1 MHHSAEKHLS
11 PPPVYFYCNRNP
23 TEPGRSQAKE
33 VAASI
38 ARQLSYVDEKS
49 LLEPAIQK
57 YKERQRT
64 GFSKGSLDLDETRA
78 LIIELLAYYPV
89 ATIILDAL
97 DECTLESREELL
109 DTIDYIVQESPTLV
123 KIFVSSRDDQDIA
136 SQLQVYPMVELS
148 SSKNSKDI
156 TAFVHREVQVLK
168 CKRPLRGVP
177 NVEEVAQS
185 IINKITTG
193 ANGMYGLFPTPHSD
207 SGPHC

>member
-11 PPPVYFYCNRNP
+11 PPPVYFYCSRNP
-23 TEPGRSQAKE
+23 AEPGRSQAKE

-64 GFSKGSLDLDETRA
+64 GFSKGPLDLDETRA

-136 SQLQVYPMVELS
+136 SQLQGYPKVELS

-156 TAFVHREVQVLK
+156 TAFVHQEVQVLK

-185 IINKITTG
+185 IISKITTE

-207 SGPHC
+207 TGPHC